1 MSEKREEAKAKKLEE
16 EKQHKKVHHDLLW
29 YCTEQELFDN
39 VNEGKTD
46 EKEIISDD
54 EIYKYKIKVVH
65 WVLDKTDYN
74 LEVSKQF
81 ILFAIQEYPKALFEL
96 LKQGFVK
103 NINTIW
109 WQYETKQKIVEKSKN
124 IEKPDVESKMELGQ
138 STSSFSNKSNKNK
151 LSETTNLSTAE
162 VVASKQQSL
171 GEGWNEV
178 NELSNEIQQ
187 SGENLKNAKLVKS
200 QSIMSGAVEI
210 GQSTSNILSSSMSA
224 LSTPQIINDLTSMIV
239 SETTSYVASAIKDI
253 TIGTLAYTA
262 KFPARI
268 ISLTSYYYKQHL
280 ANYKITLDDIIMSEE
295 SKAQLELEKSKSL
308 EKKKILDVQTQK
320 VQEKTIKINN
330 VVSSVTSGMNNVAA
344 YISEGPEWVTNQ
356 CTKLLFNGLSYVGK
370 LRDITLQSV
379 QEGLENKADSIAR
392 DKAAKDF
399 KDFDEEKK
407 KALKKQYEQTQ
418 INAMKVKLKA
428 SQAVAVAKSKI
439 IAKLGL

>member
-81 ILFAIQEYPKALFEL
+81 ISFAIQEYPKALFEL

>member
-1 MSEKREEAKAKKLEE
+1 M
-16 EKQHKKVHHDLLW
+16 
-29 YCTEQELFDN
+29 
-39 VNEGKTD
+39 
-46 EKEIISDD
+46 
-54 EIYKYKIKVVH
+54 
-65 WVLDKTDYN
+65 
-74 LEVSKQF
+74 
-81 ILFAIQEYPKALFEL
+81 
-96 LKQGFVK
+96 
-103 NINTIW
+103 
-109 WQYETKQKIVEKSKN
+109 
-124 IEKPDVESKMELGQ
+124 ESGQ

>member
-46 EKEIISDD
+46 KKEIISDD

-96 LKQGFVK
+96 LQQGFVK
-103 NINTIW
+103 NINIIW

-124 IEKPDVESKMELGQ
+124 IEKPDVESKMESGQ

-239 SETTSYVASAIKDI
+239 SETTSYVANAIKDI

>member
-46 EKEIISDD
+46 KKEIISDD

-124 IEKPDVESKMELGQ
+124 IEKPDVESKMESGQ

-151 LSETTNLSTAE
+151 LSETTNLNTAE